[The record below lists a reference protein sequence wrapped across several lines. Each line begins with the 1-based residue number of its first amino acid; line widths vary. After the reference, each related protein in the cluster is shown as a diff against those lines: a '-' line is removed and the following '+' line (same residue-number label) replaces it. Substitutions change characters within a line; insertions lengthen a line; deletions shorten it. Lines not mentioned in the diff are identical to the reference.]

1 VASIKNATGMS
12 SKSLDSNMELQTM
25 LRSISD
31 PGQSV
36 EAAMRIISDI
46 EDAYVKGSGKL
57 PKPGKASATGVDLS
71 NPLLAK

>member
-1 VASIKNATGMS
+1 MS

-36 EAAMRIISDI
+36 EAAMRIIDDI
-46 EDAYVKGSGKL
+46 EAAYVKGSGTL
-57 PKPGKASATGVDLS
+57 PKPGKTPSAGVDMS
-71 NPLLAK
+71 NPLLKK